1 MLILHAGANE
11 IDYDGLRQLET
22 PDPTATHV
30 PVPHFRVVDMLRHT
44 LGFYGHT
51 VVSEKHGVTPDG
63 MRYFG
68 LLQLRSPHTGHVD
81 SVGLRNSHDRSFPIG
96 IGLGAVTLVC
106 DNLSFLA
113 STVIK
118 RKHTVNA
125 RRDLPGLVAE
135 VVEPLTE
142 QREAQARKFEHYR
155 TTELSDMQSDHC
167 IVQLY
172 KQGVIGVQR
181 IADVLKEYDEPS
193 FDEFRT
199 GPRNAWRLFNSTT
212 FALNG
217 RIAENPA
224 STARLHQVID
234 GVCEHIN

>member
-1 MLILHAGANE
+1 MLLLHTGAQE

-22 PDPTATHV
+22 PEPTATHV

-44 LGFYGHT
+44 LGFYGHE
-51 VVSEKHGVTPDG
+51 VIEEKHGITPDS

-135 VVEPLTE
+135 VVEPLAL
-142 QREAQARKFEHYR
+142 QREQQAKKFEHYR
-155 TTELSDMQSDHC
+155 STALTDATADHLTLEL
-167 IVQLY
+167 Y
-172 KQGVIGVQR
+172 RQGVVNIQR
-181 IADVLKEYDEPS
+181 VPEILKEWATPTFEDFSEK
-193 FDEFRT
+193 
-199 GPRNAWRLFNSTT
+199 NAWRFFNGVT

-224 STARLHQVID
+224 VTARLHAVID

>member
-1 MLILHAGANE
+1 MLLLHAGANE

-44 LGFYGHT
+44 LGFYGHE
-51 VVSEKHGVTPDG
+51 VISEKHGVTPDN

-81 SVGLRNSHDRSFPIG
+81 SVGLRNSHDRTFPIG

-135 VVEPLTE
+135 VVEPLAL
-142 QREAQARKFEHYR
+142 QREAQAKKFEHYR
-155 TTELSDMQSDHC
+155 STLLTDSQADHA
-167 IVQLY
+167 IMQLY
-172 KQGVIGVQR
+172 RGGVIGVQR
-181 IADVLKEYDEPS
+181 IADVCREWDDPTFEDFKEHRS
-193 FDEFRT
+193 
-199 GPRNAWRLFNSTT
+199 AWRLFNATT

-224 STARLHQVID
+224 STARLHQIID
-234 GVCEHIN
+234 GVCSTIH